1 MSAHPNFRGRTK
13 RGKLIHGD
21 LLHDEQGAE
30 FIAYWDHG
38 TRYEVAVTDAD
49 PYTGMTDRHGVP
61 IYAYDYIYDGTMVG
75 LVVYCPQFASFCID
89 CKDDGTLLDFE
100 SYYHE
105 KFEVVG
111 NIYDDDLDD
120 LRRACG
126 LTD

>member
-1 MSAHPNFRGRTK
+1 MKHPNFRGRTK
-13 RGKLIHGD
+13 RGKIIHGD

-49 PYTGMTDRHGVP
+49 PYTGMDDRHGVP
-61 IYAYDYIYDGTMVG
+61 IYAYDYVYDGTMVG
-75 LVVYCPQFASFCID
+75 LVVYCPQFAAFCID
-89 CKDDGTLLDFE
+89 CKDDDTLLDFE
-100 SYYHE
+100 SYYHD

>member
-1 MSAHPNFRGRTK
+1 MKHPNFRGRTK
-13 RGKLIHGD
+13 RGKIIHGD

-49 PYTGMTDRHGVP
+49 PYTGMDDRHGVP
-61 IYAYDYIYDGTMVG
+61 IYAYDYVYDGTMVG
-75 LVVYCPQFASFCID
+75 LVVYCPQFAAFCID
-89 CKDDGTLLDFE
+89 CKDDDTLLDFE
-100 SYYHE
+100 SYYHD

-111 NIYDDDLDD
+111 NIYDDDLDE

>member
-1 MSAHPNFRGRTK
+1 MKHPNFRGRTK
-13 RGKLIHGD
+13 RGKIIHGD

-49 PYTGMTDRHGVP
+49 PYTGMDDRHGVP
-61 IYAYDYIYDGTMVG
+61 IYAYDYVYDGTMVG
-75 LVVYCPQFASFCID
+75 LVVYCPQFAAFCID
-89 CKDDGTLLDFE
+89 CKDDDTLLDFE

>member
-49 PYTGMTDRHGVP
+49 PYTGMTDRRGVP

>member
-13 RGKLIHGD
+13 RGKIIHGD

-30 FIAYWDHG
+30 FIAYFDHG

-49 PYTGMTDRHGVP
+49 PYTGMDDRHGVP
-61 IYAYDYIYDGTMVG
+61 IYAYDYVYDGTMVG
-75 LVVYCPQFASFCID
+75 LVVYCPQFAAFCID

-100 SYYHE
+100 RYYHD

-111 NIYDDDLDD
+111 NIYDDDLDE